1 MRAPNNIET
10 TVVSTRVRLARNL
23 AGHPFPN
30 RLGAAEAREIVNA
43 VDAAASG
50 LGSFK
55 LYRMEEISGVVAQA
69 ICDDHLISTEL
80 AANRCGA
87 ALIDE
92 ESGEGKLSIM
102 INEEDHLREQCIL
115 PGLSLSPAYRRISAV
130 DDGLSRAL
138 RFAFDAHW
146 GYLTACPTNLG
157 TGMRASVML
166 FLPGLTRR
174 NKMDALIREISRLG
188 HAVRGVYGEGSAA
201 EGYMYQVSNEVTIG
215 YSEEQILEDVQGAVL
230 EIVRLESQA
239 RKVLRAGD
247 TIGLKDECCRAVGI
261 LSHCERISYA
271 EFLQLASSV
280 KLGAALGFLDIS
292 EFSWLDDFISSMR
305 PANLSLF
312 TDVELTPAERDV
324 YRARECRTTFAGV
337 RRSEESGKKRSK
349 I

>member
-69 ICDDHLISTEL
+69 ICDDHLISAEL

-201 EGYMYQVSNEVTIG
+201 EGYMYQVSNEVTLG
-215 YSEEQILEDVQGAVL
+215 VDEEYILAEVHNTAL
-230 EIVRLESQA
+230 EIVNLEAQA
-239 RKVLRAGD
+239 RKAFREDDGVRDACRRA
-247 TIGLKDECCRAVGI
+247 LGI
-261 LSHCERISYA
+261 LQTCYRISYS
-271 EFLQLASSV
+271 EFLQRVSDV
-280 KLGAALGFLDIS
+280 KLGAALGFLQA
-292 EFSWLDDFISSMR
+292 DDFSALDRLSAAVR
-305 PANLSLF
+305 PANIDLRFDGAS
-312 TDVELTPAERDV
+312 EAAERDKR
-324 YRARECRTTFAGV
+324 RAAACRSALAGV
-337 RRSEESGKKRSK
+337 RIPPEG
-349 I
+349 